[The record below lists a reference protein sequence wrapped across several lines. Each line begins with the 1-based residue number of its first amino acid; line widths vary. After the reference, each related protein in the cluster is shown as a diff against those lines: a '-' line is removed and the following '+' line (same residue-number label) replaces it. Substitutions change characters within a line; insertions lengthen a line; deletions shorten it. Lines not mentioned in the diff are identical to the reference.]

1 MEEQLRELR
10 GANEAVME
18 KCEFSAEDNNKI
30 TGDSKWWGPADLVGY
45 LVHTVHHSTV
55 QYSTVL

>member
-1 MEEQLRELR
+1 MAELR
-10 GANEAVME
+10 RANEAVME

-45 LVHTVHHSTV
+45 LVQNSTV
-55 QYSTVL
+55 QYSTVLKNFSV